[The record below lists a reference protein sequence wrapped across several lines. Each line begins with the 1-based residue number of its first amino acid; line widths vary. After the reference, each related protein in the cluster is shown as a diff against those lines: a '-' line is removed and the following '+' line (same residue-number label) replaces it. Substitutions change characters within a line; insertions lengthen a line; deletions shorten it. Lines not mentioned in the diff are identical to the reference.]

1 MGQQTKYNMVKE
13 TIKEWI
19 TSGEVKPG
27 EKIYSENELV
37 KMANVSRH
45 TIRQAA
51 GDR

>member
-1 MGQQTKYNMVKE
+1 MEQQTKYNMMKE
-13 TIKEWI
+13 TRKEWI
-19 TSGEVKPG
+19 TSDEVKPE